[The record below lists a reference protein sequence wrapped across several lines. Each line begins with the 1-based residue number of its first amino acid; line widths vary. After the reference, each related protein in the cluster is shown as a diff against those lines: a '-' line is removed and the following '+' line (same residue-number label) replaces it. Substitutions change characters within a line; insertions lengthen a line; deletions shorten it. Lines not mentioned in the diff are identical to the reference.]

1 MKPRDMYY
9 YDEKLTFLE
18 VKLKNSAFSFKRIVF
33 FLKVRSD
40 LSHLKK
46 KRKFKNNFQD
56 TLDPYCNCSKNIEAM
71 MLRPSSLFTLY
82 QWNTAVLKIIQY
94 MNNSV
99 LELRYSHIKLD
110 IVLQICQFGKNKVDE
125 IPRKI

>member
-46 KRKFKNNFQD
+46 K
-56 TLDPYCNCSKNIEAM
+56 T
-71 MLRPSSLFTLY
+71 
-82 QWNTAVLKIIQY
+82 
-94 MNNSV
+94 
-99 LELRYSHIKLD
+99 
-110 IVLQICQFGKNKVDE
+110 
-125 IPRKI
+125 